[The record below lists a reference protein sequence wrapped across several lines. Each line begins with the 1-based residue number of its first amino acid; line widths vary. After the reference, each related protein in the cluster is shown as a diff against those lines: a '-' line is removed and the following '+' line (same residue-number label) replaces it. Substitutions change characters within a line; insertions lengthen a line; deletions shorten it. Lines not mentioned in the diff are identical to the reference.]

1 MNQHSIC
8 KPALRRNIL
17 AGLFPLFGSLFAAGG
32 AVMAAPTAA
41 PTALPAGPAAL
52 SGTPCACHGTVY
64 SVINLDPE
72 GGAAAFLNEKGQAA
86 VGSFVFGT
94 NSFFDGD
101 RIRYL
106 GSLGGEFTVIK
117 GLNDRGVV
125 AAESVDASE
134 PFGNYYPVTWTTA
147 RGLRILPGSLGGQVW
162 GINNR
167 NQLIGQVPASG
178 ITARAVR
185 FDPGGAVF
193 PLGPLPFSL
202 SEGRAISNSGFAGG
216 YTDYADGTIHASV
229 WNAAGALTDLGTLGG
244 QRAFTVAVNERG
256 EAAGYSDDPTNT
268 NEIGFFWSP
277 TGGRVPIGSQNGGS
291 RLIAGLNDRGEV
303 VGITGAPA
311 VTTAY
316 YWSRG
321 RGLVSLPRAGAS
333 ESDVFDINNRS
344 EMVGGLFRAGSW
356 RATLWRGLTTPI
368 DLNSRLHRI
377 PAGLVLERGAA
388 INESGTILAYSNA
401 GLVML
406 RPGTRGTDAPV
417 LGPVT
422 GLPDMVTV
430 GDAVS
435 ASLGFIDNAPGQ
447 VHTAAVDWGDS
458 CVSPL
463 PLVSEA
469 SGTGNVGFQHTFCAP
484 GLQDVTVRVTDSG
497 GRSTETRRQVL
508 VNAPAVAA
516 VSGRGKLAG
525 AAASGTAGTAGALPL
540 QFALWAPLGNGRAA
554 AGVQAG
560 KAVVALHGP
569 FSFRSDSAAV
579 VAKNGAQVR
588 LEGTGRYN
596 GRTGYRFVVD
606 ALDAGVAKGGAD
618 RMRVRISHRDA
629 AGADVVDYDSA
640 GRAKAGVASVAG
652 AGDGMAQV
660 DGALTLGN

>member
-1 MNQHSIC
+1 MNQHSIR

-17 AGLFPLFGSLFAAGG
+17 AGLFPLLAGAA
-32 AVMAAPTAA
+32 ATAA
-41 PTALPAGPAAL
+41 PTALPASAAP
-52 SGTPCACHGTVY
+52 SSTPCACHGTVY

-101 RIRYL
+101 RVRPL
-106 GSLGGEFTVIK
+106 GSLGGGFTVIK

-125 AAESVDASE
+125 AAESLDAAE
-134 PFGNYYPVTWTTA
+134 PFGNYYPVTWSTA
-147 RGLRILPGSLGGQVW
+147 RGMRIVPGSLGGQVW

-167 NQLIGQVPASG
+167 NQLIGQIPAPG
-178 ITARAVR
+178 LTARAVR
-185 FDPGGAVF
+185 FDPGAAVV
-193 PLGPLPFSL
+193 PLGPPPFSL
-202 SEGRAISNSGFAGG
+202 SEGRAINNHAFAGG
-216 YTDYADGTIHASV
+216 YSDYADGTIHASV
-229 WNAAGALTDLGTLGG
+229 WNAAGGLTDLGTLGG

-277 TGGRVPIGSQNGGS
+277 GGGLVPIGSQNGGS

-321 RGLVSLPRAGAS
+321 RGLVSLPRAGAA
-333 ESDVFDINNRS
+333 ESDVLDINNRS
-344 EMVGGLFRAGSW
+344 QMVGGLRRSSGSRAV
-356 RATLWRGLTTPI
+356 LWRGLTTPV
-368 DLNSRLHRI
+368 DLNSRLVRI
-377 PAGLVLERGAA
+377 PAGLVLELGAA

-430 GDAVS
+430 GDEVR
-435 ASLGFIDNAPGQ
+435 ASLSFIDNAPAQ
-447 VHTAAVDWGDS
+447 VHTAVVDWGDS

-463 PLVSEA
+463 PLVTEA
-469 SGTGNVGFQHTFCAP
+469 GGAGNVGLQHVFCAP
-484 GLQDVTVRVTDSG
+484 GFQNVTVGVTDSG
-497 GRSTETRRQVL
+497 GRTTETQRQVL
-508 VNAPAVAA
+508 VNTPAVAA
-516 VSGRGKLAG
+516 VSGRGKLPG
-525 AAASGTAGTAGALPL
+525 AAASGAARALPL
-540 QFALWAPLGNGRAA
+540 QFALWAPLGNAQAA
-554 AGVQAG
+554 AGAPLG
-560 KAVVALHGP
+560 KAMLALQGP
-569 FSFRSDSAAV
+569 FGFRSDSVAV
-579 VAKNGAQVR
+579 TAKNGAQVR

-606 ALDAGVAKGGAD
+606 ALDAGAAKGSAD

-640 GRAKAGVASVAG
+640 GRAKAGIATVARA
-652 AGDGMAQV
+652 ADGMAPV
-660 DGALTLGN
+660 DGSLMLSNQVGN